1 MKIFSVWTLISSII
15 NKSTKTVEF
24 MESPTFSSFFDAV
37 FALFLHCGRQ
47 QWVWVWAYD
56 QKKKGNSFLCF
67 VPIFMTLWKK
77 VWYKNT
83 CLWNLWPIVML
94 LCVNELW
101 QEIKTRLKIL
111 IFLLRSLPRKIASQ
125 QICSHLQLVPLL
137 CSLQV
142 LSIQHPADGLQ
153 FGQS

>member
-1 MKIFSVWTLISSII
+1 MTLISFII

-47 QWVWVWAYD
+47 QWVWVWAYE
-56 QKKKGNSFLCF
+56 QRKERKFFFMLCPHFLWHCE
-67 VPIFMTLWKK
+67 KK

-111 IFLLRSLPRKIASQ
+111 IFLLRSLPWKIASQ